1 MGAIGRGDRRS
12 PLPWERGK
20 YLMTVV
26 ISEVRMKNP
35 LGQLMQ
41 QAQKM
46 QESMKKAQDD
56 LAKLEVTGQA
66 AAGLV
71 TVVMTGANDVRRVTI
86 DPSLL
91 QDDKEVL
98 EDLIAAAMNDA
109 VHKVEQ
115 ERQQRMSGLT
125 SGLSLPPGFKM
136 PF

>member
-1 MGAIGRGDRRS
+1 
-12 PLPWERGK
+12 
-20 YLMTVV
+20 
-26 ISEVRMKNP
+26 MKNP

-46 QESMKKAQDD
+46 QESMKKAQEE
-56 LAKLEVTGQA
+56 LATLEVTGQA

-71 TVVMTGANDVRRVTI
+71 SVVMTGANDVRRVTI
-86 DPSLL
+86 DPSVL

-98 EDLIAAAMNDA
+98 EDLIAAAVNDA

-125 SGLSLPPGFKM
+125 SGMNLPPGFKM